1 MAYRDSGKTKLSKG
15 ILEMKFM
22 KKSKDQALKEIQ
34 DEEGRMLFEDQLTE
48 GMKAGISNYILEPSF
63 IPCEGL
69 IDGRLSFRGM
79 NPEIERLME
88 LEEIAKRPPVNTSMS
103 ADISDVE
110 MVQYRQSL
118 VETVASKYKSKK
130 SRKSNEK
137 KNSDD
142 VHSNQDKPPKKKY
155 KFIKPKDE

>member
-1 MAYRDSGKTKLSKG
+1 MAFRDSGKTKLSKG

-22 KKSKDQALKEIQ
+22 KRSKDQALKEIQ
-34 DEEGRMLFEDQLTE
+34 DEEGRMLFEDQITE
-48 GMKAGISNYILEPSF
+48 GMKAGISNYILESSY

-88 LEEIAKRPPVNTSMS
+88 LEEIAKRPPVNRSMNT
-103 ADISDVE
+103 DVSDME
-110 MVQYRQSL
+110 MAQFRNSL

-130 SRKSNEK
+130 NRHTNESS
-137 KNSDD
+137 SDT
-142 VHSNQDKPPKKKY
+142 SLQKEKPPKKRA
-155 KFIKPKDE
+155 KFMKPKDE

>member
-22 KKSKDQALKEIQ
+22 KKSKDQALKDIQ

-48 GMKAGISNYILEPSF
+48 GMKAGISNYILESSYV
-63 IPCEGL
+63 PCEGL

-88 LEEIAKRPPVNTSMS
+88 LEEIAKRPPVNRSMN
-103 ADISDVE
+103 AEISDVE
-110 MVQYRQSL
+110 MAQYRQSL

-130 SRKSNEK
+130 TRNTNEK
-137 KNSDD
+137 NKSGD
-142 VHSNQDKPPKKKY
+142 VHSNQDKPPKKKC